1 MSLFHFRQKIDQVI
15 SWMLIVLMGLMVVNV
30 SWQVASRYLLNNPSS
45 FTDELARY
53 MLIWI
58 GMLGAAYVAGKNE
71 HLAIDY
77 FQGKL
82 SSENRVS
89 IQIVIRLLIL
99 AFALLT
105 MVIGGANLVYIT
117 FILDQTS
124 AALRIPLAYVYGI
137 IPLSGLLVIFY
148 QILDIRKLTQNTNPL

>member
-1 MSLFHFRQKIDQVI
+1 MSIVLFRQKIDRVI
-15 SWMLIVLMGLMVVNV
+15 SWMLILLMGLMVINV

-58 GMLGAAYVAGKNE
+58 GMLGAAFVAGKNE
-71 HLAIDY
+71 HLAIDV
-77 FQGKL
+77 FQEKL
-82 SSENRVS
+82 SVENRIR
-89 IQIVIRLLIL
+89 IQFIIRILIL
-99 AFALLT
+99 VFALLT

-137 IPLSGLLVIFY
+137 IPASGLLVIFY
-148 QILDIRKLTQNTNPL
+148 QVFDMVKLTKRINHH